1 MICVFCL
8 FTRVYLQYYCICLQ
22 QYWRLVLQLIFNN
35 FAIWCKIFAIENL
48 FFNPITKKLQSS
60 TTPILDFKQQLPFL
74 AGHGTWTHDPW
85 VASPVPYPFLHEISY
100 WNSWKITYINTY
112 QTFVVWYK
120 IFAIENLFF
129 NPDAK
134 YLHLKIYFSIQMQKN
149 CKLVIGIQDFAKNY
163 AKKLQTFCKI
173 RVETQNINKWILIEI
188 LLQKHCISIKNICI
202 LQRFSPQCTYGH
214 PMYKVD
220 IVDVGWQ

>member
-1 MICVFCL
+1 MGAKFIFQECL
-8 FTRVYLQYYCICLQ
+8 I
-22 QYWRLVLQLIFNN
+22 
-35 FAIWCKIFAIENL
+35 
-48 FFNPITKKLQSS
+48 
-60 TTPILDFKQQLPFL
+60 
-74 AGHGTWTHDPW
+74 
-85 VASPVPYPFLHEISY
+85 HEISD
-100 WNSWKITYINTY
+100 WNSWKFTYINTY

-202 LQRFSPQCTYGH
+202 LQRFSPQWGASLEWVSIT
-214 PMYKVD
+214 KNLLNS
-220 IVDVGWQ
+220 I